1 MLRLVNQITLGGQTF
16 DYTTDIEIESTWDM
30 LTDTAT
36 MKMPRKFRFIKD
48 GEVVENVISGD
59 NPLFKRGDAV
69 TFVIGYGE
77 ETAQRFEGY
86 LTEISP
92 RNPLEFGF
100 QDAMYLLKQYTPK
113 LEDGKPYSKTGLTLK
128 SLLNDIIVGVPV
140 VITQDFTIGKYNI
153 PNGVT
158 AAQALNH
165 LKKNYGVTSYFRD
178 GTLYSGVAYKLRNI
192 DELKIVSIDMEQ
204 FVIDDSGLS
213 YQRNDD
219 QNIKVKAIS
228 IYPNNTRE
236 EVVVGDEN
244 GGERTQ
250 YFYDVPVADLEKYA
264 NEQLE
269 KYKFTGFTG
278 SFVTFVN
285 PIVRHGD
292 AVKLISTKRPD
303 AQGIYL
309 VKKVTTTSGIDGGR
323 QIIELDIKVE

>member
-1 MLRLVNQITLGGQTF
+1 MLNLVNQITIGGQTF

-36 MKMPRKFRFIKD
+36 MKIPRKFRFIKD

-59 NPLFKRGDAV
+59 DPLFKRGDACS
-69 TFVIGYGE
+69 FVIGYGE

-92 RNPLEFGF
+92 RNPLEFSF
-100 QDAMYLLKQYTPK
+100 QDAMYLLKQKTISK
-113 LEDGKPYSKTGLTLK
+113 YSKKNVTLT
-128 SLLNDIIVGVPV
+128 SLLTDIMGDTPFEV
-140 VITQDFTIGKYNI
+140 TQEFTIGKYVI
-153 PNGVT
+153 KSATV
-158 AAQALNH
+158 AKVLEH

-178 GTLYSGVAYKLRNI
+178 GTLYSGVAYRLKNI
-192 DELKIVSIDMEQ
+192 DELKIISIDMEQ

-213 YQRNDD
+213 YQRDDD
-219 QNIKVKAIS
+219 QLIKVKAIS
-228 IYPNNTRE
+228 IYPDNTRK
-236 EVVVGDEN
+236 EVVVGDSE
-244 GGERTQ
+244 GGEITQ
-250 YFYDVPVADLEKYA
+250 YFYDVSEADLTKYA

-269 KYKFTGFTG
+269 KRKFTGFTG